1 MGLLWRGEAGFSIP
15 SPGFFQVSRSVQIL
29 VEIGVRP
36 KGLALD
42 DLRLRGVP

>member
-1 MGLLWRGEAGFSIP
+1 MGLFCCGPEDFSSP
-15 SPGFFQVSRSVQIL
+15 SSGFFQVLRSVQIL

-36 KGLALD
+36 QGLALD